1 MSAAGSTAWIMP
13 EPCPVGRPA
22 SYIPGKKIGQPGD
35 KAPARKPQRPDPN
48 ITQLEQDLAG
58 KLGANV
64 KLTHSSKGTG
74 KLVISYNNLEELD
87 GILEHIR

>member
-1 MSAAGSTAWIMP
+1 MDHAGALPRRQAAILIFLVKKSVSA
-13 EPCPVGRPA
+13 
-22 SYIPGKKIGQPGD
+22 GD

-58 KLGANV
+58 KLGADV
-64 KLTHSSKGTG
+64 KLTHSSKGAG